1 MVSRRSVRVKV
12 MQLLYAKNRDKALS
26 DKKVLNAYDDSIEN
40 SFELYLLT
48 LFIFLQT
55 TRIAVIDKKKR
66 DSKHLPSDEDKVFSD
81 KLYSNDLI
89 QSIIK
94 NQKLEAK
101 FNKLRFPALIDE
113 DLFKRLY
120 REFVKTDAYKEYVI
134 SNSSESAH
142 REILLELFRSMRK
155 DEYFTEVLDDHYPNW
170 SDDKSLA
177 IGAIKKTIKQ
187 TPNIH
192 DDFYEAYTPDAET
205 AEEFGRQLL
214 KETLG
219 NEETLLKYIEPI
231 LNNWDLDRLAII
243 DMILIQ
249 MALTEFI
256 YFPTI
261 PTKVTLNEY
270 VEISKQYSTAKSKD
284 FVNGILDKLMKSL
297 DEEGMIKKEGRGLVN

>member
-177 IGAIKKTIKQ
+177 IGAIKKTIKL

-270 VEISKQYSTAKSKD
+270 VEISKHYSTAKSKD

>member
-26 DKKVLNAYDDSIEN
+26 EKKVLNAYDDSIEN

-101 FNKLRFPALIDE
+101 FNKLRFPSLIDE

-134 SNSSESAH
+134 SVSSDAAH

-219 NEETLLKYIEPI
+219 NEATLLKYIEPI

-297 DEEGMIKKEGRGLVN
+297 DEEGMIKKEGRGLVS

>member
-1 MVSRRSVRVKV
+1 
-12 MQLLYAKNRDKALS
+12 MQLLYAKNRDKALNE
-26 DKKVLNAYDDSIEN
+26 KKVLNAYDDSIEN

-66 DSKHLPSDEDKVFSD
+66 ESKHLPSDEDKLFSD
-81 KLYSNDLI
+81 KLYSNDLV

-101 FNKLRFPALIDE
+101 FNKLRFPSLIDE

-120 REFVKTDAYKEYVI
+120 REFVKTDAYKAYVI
-134 SNSSESAH
+134 SNSSNLEH
-142 REILLELFRSMRK
+142 REILLDLFRSMRK

-187 TPNIH
+187 TPDIL

-214 KETLG
+214 KESLG
-219 NEETLLKYIEPI
+219 NEATLLKYIEPI